1 VKKLIS
7 IGVALALLTMAVV
20 PAAVAADDL
29 SASNYT
35 APQTYAK
42 TPFALIASGF
52 SMLTNL
58 WPSLD
63 SALGM
68 DMPWLGDV
76 FEEFAYWTYGP
87 LAWTVDMMGWGIA
100 LGADVV
106 GDLDAIIEGM
116 GLELPFAMSDVSG
129 ILSTVACGLR
139 TCFDDTCAGNW
150 TCNVT
155 G

>member
-1 VKKLIS
+1 
-7 IGVALALLTMAVV
+7 MAVV

-87 LAWTVDMMGWGIA
+87 LGWTVDMLGWGIA

-106 GDLDAIIEGM
+106 GQLDSVISGM
-116 GLELPFAMSDVSG
+116 GLDLPFQMSDVEG
-129 ILSTVACGLR
+129 ILDTVACGLR
-139 TCFDDTCAGNW
+139 TCFDDECQGYW

-155 G
+155 E